1 MQACFSLNI
10 QKFILLKLPHNY
22 KSLSWKKFKYVANY
36 KKKLKTMISL
46 NLKCILHIWSLLL
59 QPKETRQ

>member
-1 MQACFSLNI
+1 
-10 QKFILLKLPHNY
+10 
-22 KSLSWKKFKYVANY
+22 
-36 KKKLKTMISL
+36 MISL